1 MSGKR
6 LLDAAAIL
14 KASRVV
20 ALKHLRYRRY
30 QFDTYSRTSSLARAV
45 RNQTDRATLTL
56 RAASALVE
64 RFNGPG
70 SEYSTQA
77 SQSKVG
83 QQDGS
88 VPSPGSVQGAPTQ
101 AGSKQGLEQ
110 DHFYEKS
117 EENTSTKPLP
127 ESDLKVEQEQAKKDP
142 LPDGSIPQAGANSKI
157 SARTAEAGIT
167 RARTDLSPP
176 PDHLQSD
183 LTAGQAKKLQ
193 RQAEKQIPSESAES
207 PPASSSSPVVSKASE
222 KDVQELGFDQGQ
234 DVFYSPSASV
244 GKVLSALPRVKVPKA
259 TEDVQESDPRV
270 ADEQINQDLFYSST
284 PKSVDAALPSA
295 QAVPEQ
301 DGVSDDMYSEIF
313 QSPKV
318 AKMIKGQRSRRLD
331 LEDTKNMPVEEKKPA
346 DEKDRVSSVGRDS
359 LQASRA
365 SQEEPGKNT
374 DDKSGQKLNE
384 EDAQELGQEMAKD
397 AQSAI
402 EVLLTLNLR
411 LWDRLLMTDSPLI
424 DSKPGKC

>member
-14 KASRVV
+14 KASRAV
-20 ALKHLRYRRY
+20 AQKHLRYRRY

-45 RNQTDRATLTL
+45 QNQTDRATLTL

-70 SEYSTQA
+70 PEYSTQA

-83 QQDGS
+83 PQDVS
-88 VPSPGSVQGAPTQ
+88 VPSPGSTRGAPTQ
-101 AGSKQGLEQ
+101 NGSKQGLEQ

-117 EENTSTKPLP
+117 EENTSTKPLS
-127 ESDLKVEQEQAKKDP
+127 EHDLKVEQEQAKKDP

-157 SARTAEAGIT
+157 NARAAEAGIK
-167 RARTDLSPP
+167 RAQTDLSPP
-176 PDHLQSD
+176 PDHFPSD
-183 LTAGQAKKLQ
+183 LTADQAKKLQ
-193 RQAEKQIPSESAES
+193 RQAEKQIPSEAAEP
-207 PPASSSSPVVSKASE
+207 PPASSSSPVVSKGSE
-222 KDVQELGFDQGQ
+222 KDVQELGLDQGQ
-234 DVFYSPSASV
+234 DVFYSPSASA

-270 ADEQINQDLFYSST
+270 ADEQINQDVFYSST
-284 PKSVDAALPSA
+284 PKRVDAALPSA
-295 QAVPEQ
+295 QAVSEQ

-318 AKMIKGQRSRRLD
+318 VKMMKGQRSRGLD
-331 LEDTKNMPVEEKKPA
+331 LKNTKNMPVEEKKPA
-346 DEKDRVSSVGRDS
+346 GEKDRVSFGGRDG

-365 SQEEPGKNT
+365 SQEGPGKDT

-384 EDAQELGQEMAKD
+384 KDAQELAQEMAKD
-397 AQSAI
+397 TQSAI
-402 EVLLTLNLR
+402 EVHLTPNLR
-411 LWDRLLMTDSPLI
+411 LWDVY
-424 DSKPGKC
+424 